1 MPLVGMDWT
10 QSGVAK
16 LFSAIKDGEDLPDAR
31 SSFLQM
37 DYFLRCIVKIKYF
50 SLLQA
55 EIRRLFPSDHNPFY
69 TGFGNQ
75 DTDELSYLKMGIPK
89 GKIFIINPKGEV
101 MNTHSNNPKSY
112 KSLLTLVNDFFPP
125 ASSVE
130 QEDFNEWN
138 YWKMPLPEVAVR

>member
-1 MPLVGMDWT
+1 MPLIGMDWT

-16 LFSAIKDGEDLPDAR
+16 LFSAIKDGEDLPDGPVVISPDGLFPSLYR
-31 SSFLQM
+31 EDKIFL
-37 DYFLRCIVKIKYF
+37 ITA
-50 SLLQA
+50 SGH

-89 GKIFIINPKGEV
+89 GKIFIINPKV

-125 ASSVE
+125 ASSFE
-130 QEDFNEWN
+130 QEDFNE
-138 YWKMPLPEVAVR
+138 